1 MARFATVMVRISVL
15 RRADGLVAGV
25 RVHASKLG
33 DSLFW
38 LDRETNTLDELRRHG
53 APGEQPR
60 N

>member
-1 MARFATVMVRISVL
+1 MARFATIMVRVSVL

-25 RVHASKLG
+25 RVHAPKLG

-38 LDRETNTLDELRRHG
+38 LDREANALHELRRHR
-53 APGEQPR
+53 APSELHR